1 MPIKWK
7 YRIWCQDEQKMVYA
21 WGDANAVPT
30 SCPNDP
36 SHTLEPS
43 KVSVLETNENYLGE
57 KNFCV
62 KEYQGRRLV
71 KETWYENDNGDDT
84 YSQKV
89 EEIIY
94 NYNKNNLISTV
105 ATTFWTDESP
115 ITSKTVEYFT
125 NGNNIIVKNK

>member
-7 YRIWCQDEQKMVYA
+7 YRIWCEDEQQMVTVWA
-21 WGDANAVPT
+21 DANATP
-30 SCPNDP
+30 SCPNNP
-36 SHTLEPS
+36 SHA
-43 KVSVLETNENYLGE
+43 VSRFSAVETNENYEGE
-57 KNFCV
+57 KNYCV

-89 EEIIY
+89 EEIVY
-94 NYNKNNLISTV
+94 NYNQNNLISTV
-105 ATTFWTDESP
+105 TTTFWTDETP
-115 ITSKTVEYFT
+115 ILSKTVEYFT